1 MNYEASKQLTD
12 ARFKRLVGV
21 QRTTFEEILA
31 VLKTAYQLK
40 HAKGG
45 RKPKLSLEDLLMAMI
60 KILAACGAGVNSSHQ
75 IKSALEEELSN
86 RGYDVHCDAV
96 MVKDVNEDLMKGYDI
111 FTPIAATDL
120 GFEPGIP
127 VIEAGP
133 ILFRIPAMSAPVF
146 DNIEAAIKEHG
157 LS

>member
-1 MNYEASKQLTD
+1 MQVLTQ
-12 ARFKRLVGV
+12 ATKLKVLLKKNF
-21 QRTTFEEILA
+21 QTA
-31 VLKTAYQLK
+31 VF
-40 HAKGG
+40 
-45 RKPKLSLEDLLMAMI
+45 
-60 KILAACGAGVNSSHQ
+60 
-75 IKSALEEELSN
+75 
-86 RGYDVHCDAV
+86 DVHCDAV
-96 MVKDVNEDLMKGYDI
+96 MVKDVNEDLIKGYDI

>member
-1 MNYEASKQLTD
+1 
-12 ARFKRLVGV
+12 
-21 QRTTFEEILA
+21 
-31 VLKTAYQLK
+31 
-40 HAKGG
+40 
-45 RKPKLSLEDLLMAMI
+45 MI

-86 RGYDVHCDAV
+86 RGFDVHCDAV
-96 MVKDVNEDLMKGYDI
+96 MVKDLIKGYDI

-120 GFEPGIP
+120 GFDPGIP